1 MYTRN
6 FKTARMKK
14 LITLFVVVMLPLLM
28 VAQGVTV
35 QLSGSVTSINTNQ
48 GVANHPVTIMTDSIT
63 GGGVFYYNTVYTDVN
78 GNFTD
83 YILLPPNTQIP
94 FMVYTFDCQNAIQ
107 VATVFYAGGM
117 IPFVNFQICTTQPLC
132 SAAFMAVPDSSNP
145 GSGYGMAFYDM
156 SLGNPVSWI
165 WDFGD
170 GTSGTGSAPYH
181 TYAQAGMYQVCLTIA
196 NANGCTDQSCQN
208 VLVGNVFPQC
218 QAAYTWTADS
228 NALNSISFWDLS
240 LGNINAWYWTFGDGT
255 TSTAQNPS
263 HTYSQNGVYNV
274 CLTVAGANNCTST
287 FCDSVWVGNNPM
299 PCQNYFSYGA
309 QGLIVA
315 FYGYAFGGTAPYTYT
330 WDFGDGSTATT
341 AYATHIYQAGGTYTV
356 MLTTTDATGCAYTTT
371 QVVFVSSVN
380 PSWINGQVF
389 ANGQYADYGW
399 VYLYG
404 LGNPGT
410 NLLSLLDSAYIDSSG
425 FYYFNNVPN
434 GTYYLLAELMPG
446 SMYYG
451 QYMPTY
457 YTSSIFWAGAT
468 PINLGQPS
476 NPYNINLVP
485 VIGPNA
491 GPGNI
496 NGTITTGNKFT
507 ASGVPVPNVEII
519 LLDMSNQPLAMTY
532 SNAAGQFGFAS
543 LAFGTYKIYAEVPG
557 LGCVPAMITL
567 SQAIPAVSNVGMT
580 VTPNG
585 ITTAID
591 EPKETGIDRMY
602 PNPAK
607 EKLTL
612 ELYAAKSEE
621 ITILM
626 VDILGNKVLKQ
637 VAQLSSG
644 KTRIDLNTS
653 DLNPGSYTLQT
664 IHASGEKLVRKVNI
678 IR

>member
-1 MYTRN
+1 
-6 FKTARMKK
+6 MKK
-14 LITLFVVVMLPLLM
+14 IITFLAVVMLPLLM
-28 VAQGVTV
+28 FAQGVTV
-35 QLSGSVTSINTNQ
+35 QLNGTVTSTGTNL
-48 GVANHPVTIMTDSIT
+48 GVANHPVFIMSDSIP
-63 GGGVFYYNTVYTDVN
+63 GGNFYYYNTVYTDAN

-83 YILLPPNTQIP
+83 FILLPPNTQVP
-94 FMVYTFDCQNAIQ
+94 FMVFTFDCQNAMQ
-107 VATVFYAGGM
+107 MTTVFFAGGI
-117 IPFVNFQICTTQPLC
+117 IPFVNLQICTTQPLC
-132 SAAFMAVPDSSNP
+132 SAAFMAIPDSTNP
-145 GSGYGMAFYDM
+145 GSGYGVAFYDM
-156 SLGNPVSWI
+156 SVGNPITWV

-170 GTSGTGSAPYH
+170 GTSGTGQYPYH
-181 TYAQAGMYQVCLTIA
+181 TYAQAGLYQVCLSIVTGT
-196 NANGCTDQSCQN
+196 GCTAQSCQT

-240 LGNINAWYWTFGDGT
+240 LGTINAWNWNFGDGT

-263 HTYSQNGVYNV
+263 HTYAQNGVYNV
-274 CLTVAGANNCTST
+274 CLTVSGANNCTST

-309 QGLIVA
+309 QGLYVA
-315 FYGYAFGGTAPYTYT
+315 FYGYAFGGTAPYTYS
-330 WDFGDGSTATT
+330 WDFGDGSTGNT
-341 AYATHIYQAGGTYTV
+341 AYSMHVYAAGGTYNVT
-356 MLTTTDATGCAYTTT
+356 LTTTDAGGCSYTTT
-371 QVVFVSSVN
+371 QVVFVSVIN
-380 PSWINGQVF
+380 PSFIQGQVY

-410 NLLSLLDSAYIDSSG
+410 NLLSLIDSSYIDSSG
-425 FYYFNNVPN
+425 SYYFNNIPN

-451 QYMPTY
+451 LYMPTY
-457 YTSSIFWAGAT
+457 YTSSIFWSGAT

-476 NPYNINLVP
+476 NPYNINLIP

-496 NGTITTGNKFT
+496 TGTITTGNKFT
-507 ASGVPVPNVEII
+507 ASGVGVPNVEII
-519 LLDMSNQPLAMTY
+519 LLDLTNQPLAMTY
-532 SNAAGQFGFAS
+532 SNSSGQFSFS
-543 LAFGTYKIYAEVPG
+543 NLAFGSYKVYAEVTG
-557 LGCVPAMITL
+557 LGCNPALITL
-567 SQAIPAVSNVGMT
+567 SQSVPSVGNLGLT
-580 VTPNG
+580 VTPSG
-585 ITTAID
+585 ITTAVE
-591 EPKETGIDRMY
+591 EPGESGIDRIY

-612 ELYAAKSEE
+612 ELYASKSEE
-621 ITILM
+621 ITIVM

-637 VAQLSSG
+637 IAQLSSG
-644 KTRIDLNTS
+644 KTRIDLNTA

-664 IHASGEKLVRKVNI
+664 VHSNGSKVVRKVTI